1 MELVDLSEG
10 YAGEKSFR
18 PSFGCGAVPLSF
30 VLMASWWTRTIPPL
44 TPDENRRIIYSVLTD
59 NQKARFEREKELDF
73 SLSVKNLSRFRV
85 NVHSQRGT
93 VAMAIRAIPFEI
105 RTIEELRLPPVVKD
119 ICTKSRGLV
128 LVTGPTGSGKSTS
141 LAAMVDLVNRTR
153 QCHII
158 TIEDP
163 IEYLHEHKLALVEQ
177 RELESDTHSFSSALK
192 YAMRQD
198 PDVILVGEMRDLE
211 TIQSAITAAE
221 TGHLV
226 FATLHTNDA
235 SQTVDRMIDVF
246 PPHQQQQIRIQLAS
260 VLEAVFSQQLLP
272 LTTGKGRIAAIE
284 ILIGTPA
291 IQGTYPRGQNT
302 TDPAHDG
309 GGPEIWHADLDPFA
323 CSNSTPSAS
332 SAMRWPSAAL
342 PTVKTSR
349 VWSNKLRRRGQC
361 QTSGHDAARGES
373 DGIHAGEAFPQAFQ
387 SFGKSRGRH

>member
-1 MELVDLSEG
+1 MELVDLLRIMLDRKASDLHLAVG
-10 YAGEKSFR
+10 RPPVIRVDGELVDTNY
-18 PSFGCGAVPLSF
+18 PQLSPEE
-30 VLMASWWTRTIPPL
+30 V
-44 TPDENRRIIYSVLTD
+44 RRLVYSILTD
-59 NQKARFEREKELDF
+59 TQKARFEREKELDF

-105 RTIEELRLPPVVKD
+105 RSVEELRLPAVTRD
-119 ICTKSRGLV
+119 ICTKTHGLA

-141 LAAMVDLVNRTR
+141 LAAMIDLINRTR

-246 PPHQQQQIRIQLAS
+246 PPHQQQQIRIQLAA
-260 VLEAVFSQQLLP
+260 VLEAVFSQHLLP
-272 LTTGKGRIAAIE
+272 LTTGKGRVAAIE
-284 ILIGTPA
+284 VLIGTPA
-291 IQGTYPRGQNT
+291 IQALIREGKTQQILPMMEAGQKYGMQTMTRALLDLYLKRMITYETAVRRAPNR
-302 TDPAHDG
+302 DD
-309 GGPEIWHADLDPFA
+309 FA
-323 CSNSTPSAS
+323 RLVEQAQ
-332 SAMRWPSAAL
+332 
-342 PTVKTSR
+342 K
-349 VWSNKLRRRGQC
+349 
-361 QTSGHDAARGES
+361 AR
-373 DGIHAGEAFPQAFQ
+373 QA
-387 SFGKSRGRH
+387 

>member
-1 MELVDLSEG
+1 MELVDLLRIMLDRKASDLHLAVG
-10 YAGEKSFR
+10 RPPVIRVDGELVDTNY
-18 PSFGCGAVPLSF
+18 PQLSPEE
-30 VLMASWWTRTIPPL
+30 V
-44 TPDENRRIIYSVLTD
+44 RRLVYSILTD
-59 NQKARFEREKELDF
+59 TQKARFEREKELDF

-105 RTIEELRLPPVVKD
+105 RSVEELRLPTVTRD
-119 ICTKSRGLV
+119 ICTKTHGLA

-141 LAAMVDLVNRTR
+141 LAAMIDLINRTR

-246 PPHQQQQIRIQLAS
+246 PPHQQQQIRIQLAA
-260 VLEAVFSQQLLP
+260 VLEAVFSQHLLP
-272 LTTGKGRIAAIE
+272 LTTGKGRVAAIE
-284 ILIGTPA
+284 VLIGTPA
-291 IQGTYPRGQNT
+291 IQALIREGKTQQILPMMEAGQKYGMQTMTRALLDLYLKRMITYETAVRRAPNR
-302 TDPAHDG
+302 DD
-309 GGPEIWHADLDPFA
+309 FA
-323 CSNSTPSAS
+323 RLVEQAQ
-332 SAMRWPSAAL
+332 
-342 PTVKTSR
+342 K
-349 VWSNKLRRRGQC
+349 
-361 QTSGHDAARGES
+361 AR
-373 DGIHAGEAFPQAFQ
+373 QA
-387 SFGKSRGRH
+387 

>member
-1 MELVDLSEG
+1 MELVDLLRVMLDKKASDLHLAVG
-10 YAGEKSFR
+10 RPPVVRIDGEL
-18 PSFGCGAVPLSF
+18 VD
-30 VLMASWWTRTIPPL
+30 TNYPPL

-73 SLSVKNLSRFRV
+73 SLSVKGLSRFRV

-105 RTIEELRLPPVVKD
+105 RTIEELRLPVVVKD

-141 LAAMVDLVNRTR
+141 LAAMIDLINRTR

-246 PPHQQQQIRIQLAS
+246 PPHQQQQIRIQLAA

-284 ILIGTPA
+284 VLIGTPA
-291 IQGTYPRGQNT
+291 IQALIREGKTQQILPMMEAGQKYGMQT
-302 TDPAHDG
+302 LTRCLF
-309 GGPEIWHADLDPFA
+309 ELHAKRLISYEVAIRRAPNREDFA
-323 CSNSTPSAS
+323 RLVEQAQ
-332 SAMRWPSAAL
+332 
-342 PTVKTSR
+342 K
-349 VWSNKLRRRGQC
+349 
-361 QTSGHDAARGES
+361 ARQ
-373 DGIHAGEAFPQAFQ
+373 AVPQRA
-387 SFGKSRGRH
+387 